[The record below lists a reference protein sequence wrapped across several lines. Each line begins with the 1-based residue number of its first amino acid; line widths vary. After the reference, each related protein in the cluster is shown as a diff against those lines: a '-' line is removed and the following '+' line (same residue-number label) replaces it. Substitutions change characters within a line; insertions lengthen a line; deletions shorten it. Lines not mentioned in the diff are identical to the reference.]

1 MKLIIDI
8 YDDAYN
14 YCKSIK
20 DDDLD
25 DLGFFTSHILKSV
38 ANGIPF
44 DSFPNREKGEWI
56 PMHPLQANDG
66 GAYVC
71 SKCHSGDYG
80 CERDAFCRWCGADMR
95 GKDNE

>member
-1 MKLIIDI
+1 MKIVIDI
-8 YDDAYN
+8 PEEYLKGEPIQN
-14 YCKSIK
+14 GSLMCKK
-20 DDDLD
+20 
-25 DLGFFTSHILKSV
+25 ILEAV
-38 ANGIPF
+38 YNGIPF
-44 DSFPNREKGEWI
+44 DSFPDREKGEWI

-95 GKDNE
+95 GKAE

>member
-8 YDDAYN
+8 YDDAYK

-38 ANGIPF
+38 ANGTPF
-44 DSFPNREKGEWI
+44 DSVIEDIKAEISEPIQEDCYYVGTAKI
-56 PMHPLQANDG
+56 QAETIKWCLEIID
-66 GAYVC
+66 
-71 SKCHSGDYG
+71 KHISGK
-80 CERDAFCRWCGADMR
+80 ER
-95 GKDNE
+95 